1 MADKKDP
8 NPINS
13 QLSKSVKS
21 SDLMRR
27 LRNQDLIKRMQDGE
41 PLQQFNSELSWFPP
55 RPIIEKDQKALDKLY
70 YDKSEPLERRQRA
83 SPGSKMRAPQLIS
96 NQEETLSSPSDTS
109 LAGESE
115 SPPETAQ
122 DEAS

>member
-1 MADKKDP
+1 MSDKKDP

-13 QLSKSVKS
+13 QLAKSVKS

-70 YDKSEPLERRQRA
+70 YDKSESMERRQLA
-83 SPGSKMRAPQLIS
+83 SPGSKMRTPRLIS
-96 NQEETLSSPSDTS
+96 EQEETLTSAPDSSVPGD
-109 LAGESE
+109 SE
-115 SPPETAQ
+115 LPPEAAH